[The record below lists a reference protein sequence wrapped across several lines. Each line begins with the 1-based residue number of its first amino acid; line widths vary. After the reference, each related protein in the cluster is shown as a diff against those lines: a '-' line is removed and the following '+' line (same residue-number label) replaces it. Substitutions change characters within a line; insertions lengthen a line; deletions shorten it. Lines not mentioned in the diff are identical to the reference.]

1 MSNSPNLY
9 ALYSCLSINRV
20 GMTDVGWMMD
30 ASQQATM
37 TSVEVAFSLDDELD
51 SPTEESERKARAL
64 ADDFN
69 AEFDAIVAAQE
80 SGALPPPPSPPTPQ
94 AAAVDFAV
102 CRATL
107 SEFFLKRSD
116 TTKKGEATYWS
127 LYETLPGKGKD
138 TEFDKLVIN
147 LGLVDNRSYVASR
160 WLEHRKAQG
169 VYPPPVIEMNDNL
182 HLKDNVSKLVSSEVI
197 EKAMAETEKHFA
209 KNVPGDYRACSAR
222 VKNAAAIQA
231 YLQSEVDK
239 FCKKLCGDVLSGAKP
254 NNYQKRASD
263 FKILGP
269 YPYCTLMI
277 TSVYITC
284 RGIHQEQV
292 FQLRFKFYVAFQRLN
307 VLLRRV
313 YC

>member
-1 MSNSPNLY
+1 
-9 ALYSCLSINRV
+9 
-20 GMTDVGWMMD
+20 MTDVGWMMD

-37 TSVEVAFSLDDELD
+37 TSVEVAFSLDDDLD

-147 LGLVDNRSYVASR
+147 LGLLDNRSYVASR

-182 HLKDNVSKLVSSEVI
+182 DLKGNVSKLVSSEVI

-209 KNVPGDYRACSAR
+209 KNVPGDYRACSAH
-222 VKNAAAIQA
+222 VKNAAAVQA